1 MIPAGSAPAHRLRKL
16 QRPVIGVWVWL
27 DRRWVVMLI
36 TLVFALAFCVV
47 RLQGLGGGP
56 ASFVVAGDRFVRIP
70 AAPAGLPV
78 THGPGY
84 DGQFF
89 YRLSL
94 RPWTQERTEFGITLD
109 EPAYRQQRIVY
120 PLVSFVV
127 ARGGPAVTAWALV
140 GWNLAAAAALGW
152 LGAALARRRGRHAL
166 WGLAVAAYPGFVLSS
181 PATSLTCWRRRC
193 CLPGSSPSTASGRSW
208 PRPP

>member
-1 MIPAGSAPAHRLRKL
+1 MSGWSAAATSARPRWPSSPPAIRPRPPERSYRSREAHR
-16 QRPVIGVWVWL
+16 
-27 DRRWVVMLI
+27 RRWVV
-36 TLVFALAFCVV
+36 TPTCA
-47 RLQGLGGGP
+47 
-56 ASFVVAGDRFVRIP
+56 
-70 AAPAGLPV
+70 
-78 THGPGY
+78 T
-84 DGQFF
+84 
-89 YRLSL
+89 
-94 RPWTQERTEFGITLD
+94 RP
-109 EPAYRQQRIVY
+109 PAYRQQRIVY

-193 CLPGSSPSTASGRSW
+193 CLPGSSPS
-208 PRPP
+208 